1 MTRTPN
7 PSPIF
12 ASMMRF
18 ACAWVACAWVACAW
32 IACGAMAFAQ
42 APPPTAGVPASGVAA
57 SLDDLR
63 RAAHLIP
70 GRRPLRINVVK
81 FAESLRTKNFSVKG
95 APAEPSVQARTA
107 YQVVYADGTVMIDSG
122 MDQRVHKFF
131 GRGVEE
137 PYDSEAAKQVEK
149 AVRAARL
156 IVMTHEHGD
165 HVAGVIR
172 GPYVDEIAPKTV
184 LTKAQVETLLTNPQ
198 MPEIKL
204 TPAMARRYI
213 VMDYERYYPFAPG
226 MALMKSAG
234 HTPGSQMIFVALE
247 GGGEYLFI
255 GDSAWHMDG
264 VRLMKGKD
272 ASWIKEDEDA
282 LRAQLTWLNGLEKS
296 EKNLHIVV
304 SHDDEQRKQY
314 IAAGLLGAAFE

>member
-1 MTRTPN
+1 MNCNRLLVFCA
-7 PSPIF
+7 SVAF
-12 ASMMRF
+12 ASTILGTS
-18 ACAWVACAWVACAW
+18 AL
-32 IACGAMAFAQ
+32 GQ
-42 APPPTAGVPASGVAA
+42 QKPAAKVAA
-57 SLDDLR
+57 SLDELR
-63 RAAHLIP
+63 QAARLIP
-70 GRRPLRINVVK
+70 ERRPLRINVVK
-81 FAESLRTKNFSVKG
+81 FAESRRTKNFSIKG
-95 APAEPSVQARTA
+95 APAEPSIQARTA

-122 MDQRVHKFF
+122 MDQQVHKFF

-137 PYDSEAAKQVEK
+137 PYDFEAAKQVER
-149 AVRAARL
+149 AVRAAQL

-172 GPYVDEIAPKTV
+172 GAFVDEIAPKTV

-204 TPAMARRYI
+204 TPEMAKRYI
-213 VMDYERYYPFAPG
+213 VMDYERTYPFAPG
-226 MALMKSAG
+226 MALMKAAG
-234 HTPGSQMIFVALE
+234 HTPGSQMIFVTLE
-247 GGGEYLFI
+247 SGVEYLFI

-282 LRAQLTWLNGLEKS
+282 LLAQLMWLNGLMKS

-314 IAAGLLGAAFE
+314 IADGILGGGFQ

>member
-1 MTRTPN
+1 MNRSAC
-7 PSPIF
+7 SP
-12 ASMMRF
+12 ARLALLGLLAALGVMLD
-18 ACAWVACAWVACAW
+18 C
-32 IACGAMAFAQ
+32 
-42 APPPTAGVPASGVAA
+42 VPALAQQKPAA
-57 SLDDLR
+57 TIEELR
-63 RAAHLIP
+63 QAAKLVP

-107 YQVVYADGTVMIDSG
+107 FQVVYADGAIMIDSG
-122 MDQRVHKFF
+122 MDQQVHKFF
-131 GRGVEE
+131 GRGTEE
-137 PYDSEAAKQVEK
+137 PYDADAAKEVER
-149 AVRAARL
+149 AVRAARF

-172 GPYVDEIAPKTV
+172 TPFVNEIAPKTV

-204 TPAMARRYI
+204 TPEMARRYI

-226 MALMKSAG
+226 MALMKAAG
-234 HTPGSQMIFVALE
+234 HTPGSQMIYVVLE
-247 GGGEYLFI
+247 SGAEYLFA

-264 VRLMKGKD
+264 IRLLRGKD
-272 ASWIKEDEDA
+272 ANWIKEDEDA
-282 LRAQLTWLNGLEKS
+282 ILGQLVWLNGLDKN

-314 IAAGLLGAAFE
+314 IARGLLGAKFE